1 MFKISIFTFNNVNL
15 QFEIKIVTMVNN
27 IEFSKRIK
35 TIMNY
40 YDLNAS
46 SFADKVDVGRASI
59 SHVLSGRNK
68 PSLDFV
74 LKIVKQFS
82 EVDLYWL
89 LNGKGQFPDSRLVQ
103 DEATSSPLLHHADE
117 EEDTSSQVQDVRSL
131 ANAPSTS
138 SKIVKKVI
146 ICYNDGT
153 FDSYEPT
160 NS

>member
-1 MFKISIFTFNNVNL
+1 
-15 QFEIKIVTMVNN
+15 MVNN
-27 IEFSKRIK
+27 VEFSKRIK

-46 SFADKVDVGRASI
+46 SFADKIDVGRASI

-82 EVDLYWL
+82 EVNLYWL
-89 LNGKGQFPDSRLVQ
+89 LNGTGQFPDSRQV
-103 DEATSSPLLHHADE
+103 ENKATTSPLLHHKDKKE
-117 EEDTSSQVQDVRSL
+117 VMTSQTPFENS
-131 ANAPSTS
+131 STS
-138 SKIVKKVI
+138 QTNSTNKTVKTVI

-153 FDSYEPT
+153 FESYQPT
-160 NS
+160 N